1 MRRRE
6 FITLLATGATA
17 TWPPFVAR
25 AQQPERMRRIGVLMN
40 RAASDPDGQARVA
53 AFKEGMQQLGW
64 SEGRN
69 VQIDVGWGADDID
82 LEQKNAAELVALTPD
97 VVFASGTLSVAALRR
112 LNRTVTIVFAN
123 VTDPLG
129 AGFVDSLNRPGG
141 NTTGFMIYEYSLS
154 GKWLQL
160 LKEIAPSV
168 TRVAILRNPEN
179 PVGVA
184 LFGAIQAEA
193 RSLSVEVSPVDSRL
207 NAPDIERVIRDFGRL
222 PNSGMIVTP
231 NAAAMPAGYKLV
243 IALAAELKLP
253 TIYPFANMVAE
264 GGLICH
270 STNPVDES
278 RRAAGYVDRILKG
291 EKPGDL
297 PVQALTKYKIVINVK
312 AAKALGLTVP
322 AALLAQ
328 ADEVIE

>member
-6 FITLLATGATA
+6 FIALVGAVA
-17 TWPPFVAR
+17 CPPAVR
-25 AQQPERMRRIGVLMN
+25 AQEPQRTRRVGVLMN

-53 AFKEGMQQLGW
+53 AFKEGMEQLGW

-69 VQIDVGWGADDID
+69 VQIDIGWGADDID
-82 LEQKNAAELVALTPD
+82 LEQKNAAELIAQVPD
-97 VVFASGTLSVAALRR
+97 VVFASGTLSVAAMRR
-112 LNRTVTIVFAN
+112 LNRTVPIVFAN

-141 NTTGFMIYEYSLS
+141 TTTGFMIYEYSLS

-160 LKEIAPSV
+160 LKEIAPNV
-168 TRVAILRNPEN
+168 TRVAIIRNPDN

-193 RSLSVEVSPVDSRL
+193 RSLRVEVSPLDSRL
-207 NAPDIERVIRDFGRL
+207 SAPDIERVIRDFGRL
-222 PNSGMIVTP
+222 PNSGLIVTP
-231 NAAAMPAGYKLV
+231 NAAAMPAGYRLV
-243 IALAAELKLP
+243 IALTAELKLP
-253 TIYPFANMVAE
+253 AIYPFTDMVAE

-297 PVQALTKYKIVINVK
+297 PVQALTKYQIVINLK
-312 AAKALGLTVP
+312 TAKALGLAVP
-322 AALLAQ
+322 PALLAQ
-328 ADEVIE
+328 ADKVIE

>member
-1 MRRRE
+1 MRRRDL
-6 FITLLATGATA
+6 ITLIGTA
-17 TWPPFVAR
+17 AAAWPFAAP
-25 AQQPERMRRIGVLMN
+25 AQEPGRMRRIGVLMN
-40 RAASDPDGQARVA
+40 RAASDPEGQARVA
-53 AFKEGMQQLGW
+53 AFKEGMEQLGW

-69 VQIDVGWGADDID
+69 VRIDVGWGADDID
-82 LEQKNAAELVALTPD
+82 REQKNAAELIALAPD
-97 VVFASGTLSVAALRR
+97 IVFASGTLSVAALRR
-112 LNRTVTIVFAN
+112 LNRTVPIVFAN

-141 NTTGFMIYEYSLS
+141 NTTGFMIYEYTLS

-168 TRVAILRNPEN
+168 TRVAILRNPDN
-179 PVGVA
+179 PAGVA

-193 RSLSVEVSPVDSRL
+193 RSLSVEVSPLDSRL
-207 NAPDIERVIRDFGRL
+207 NAGEVERVIRDFGRL
-222 PNSGMIVTP
+222 PNSGMIMTP

-253 TIYPFANMVAE
+253 TIYPFTNMVAE

-278 RRAAGYVDRILKG
+278 RRAADYVDRILKG

-297 PVQALTKYKIVINVK
+297 PVQALTKYQIVINLK
-312 AAKALGLTVP
+312 TAKALGLTVQP
-322 AALLAQ
+322 ALLAQ
-328 ADEVIE
+328 ADKVIE